1 MSLRLVVTLFLFN
14 SIVLFSQEST
24 KKHTIVKGE
33 TISSIAE
40 KYDVKQSEIYKLNP
54 KSKNLLKL
62 HSVLLIP
69 TTAPKNTTPK
79 SKIATNYSEKEHEVL
94 AKETLYGIARQ
105 YGISLKE
112 LNEANPALE
121 SSGLQIGQKIIIPG
135 NATSTEIAAVAPV
148 KKASQKELAAVSP
161 QSVETESAATGQTTI
176 EVLPKETKY
185 SITKK
190 YGITIKEFDKA
201 NPTLGVKSLR
211 AGQKINI
218 PANASL
224 KTEIAAVAQ
233 ESKIQSLAEQTVV
246 VQPLTDLAKAESVAV
261 SQPAET
267 TGEAIVHEVLPKE
280 TKYGIAKQYGI
291 TVRELEKQNPEIRNN
306 LAVGHKL
313 NIRSAIVVT
322 NESVADL
329 NTENTV
335 HEFTNLNSENTVHEF
350 TNAENDSEHYKNAE
364 NSAWEFKSF
373 VKPASNPNFL
383 DELIETASSN
393 IGTRYQSGGTS
404 KSGYDCSGLMCT
416 TFGAFDIKLPRTSI
430 EQSRLGVVVNPEDA
444 QKGDLIFFKTN
455 GRNRINHVG
464 MVVEV
469 CDGDIKFIHASV
481 GGGVVISSVKEKYYE
496 KKLTQINRVLQ

>member
-24 KKHTIVKGE
+24 KKHTIIKGE

-40 KYDVKQSEIYKLNP
+40 KYDVKQSEISRLNP
-54 KSKNLLKL
+54 KVKNLLKL
-62 HSVLLIP
+62 NSVLLIP
-69 TTAPKNTTPK
+69 VTAPKNTNTK
-79 SKIATNYSEKEHEVL
+79 SKIATNYSNKEHEVL
-94 AKETLYGIARQ
+94 AKETLYGIARE
-105 YGISLKE
+105 YGITVKE
-112 LNEANPALE
+112 LNEANPTLE
-121 SSGLQIGQKIIIPG
+121 TSGLRIGQKIAIPV
-135 NATSTEIAAVAPV
+135 NATSTEIAVVPQS
-148 KKASQKELAAVSP
+148 KKSSQKASIAVEP
-161 QSVETESAATGQTTI
+161 QVTETANLTSETFTR

-185 SITKK
+185 SITKQ

-201 NPTLGVKSLR
+201 NPALGVKSLR
-211 AGQKINI
+211 VGQKINI
-218 PANASL
+218 PASASL
-224 KTEIAAVAQ
+224 KPEIAVVPQ
-233 ESKIQSLAEQTVV
+233 ENKIQSVQEPAVV
-246 VQPLTDLAKAESVAV
+246 AQPIKDVPITELVAGTK
-261 SQPAET
+261 PTET
-267 TGEAIVHEVLPKE
+267 SNFSNENIVREVLPKE

-291 TVRELEKQNPEIRNN
+291 TVSELEKQNPEIKNKLN
-306 LAVGHKL
+306 IGYKL
-313 NIRSAIVVT
+313 NIRSANAT
-322 NESVADL
+322 NESVAV
-329 NTENTV
+329 TENTTNESV
-335 HEFTNLNSENTVHEF
+335 VVTENTIHEFTNT
-350 TNAENDSEHYKNAE
+350 ENDSDKYKNTE
-364 NSAWEFKSF
+364 NNNWEFKSF

-404 KSGYDCSGLMCT
+404 KSGFDCSGLICT

-455 GRNRINHVG
+455 GRSHINHVG